1 VRTLAPFKDNEPG
14 INRSHYM
21 ANLNSSKLGVALNLR
36 TEEGRQLARRLADWA
51 DVIVE
56 NYTPGTM
63 KRLGLDYETLS
74 RDRPDLIMISTCL
87 MGQTGPWASFAGYGP
102 HGAAISGLHYIT
114 GWPDRAPVGPY
125 GPYTDV
131 IAPHYAISA
140 LAAAILERRRTGLGQ
155 HLDVSQVESAIHFIE
170 PLVLDQIENGRTA
183 PPSGLDSMTAC
194 PHGVYPTAG
203 TERYI
208 AIAVETAAQ
217 WRALRSLAA
226 LDAFADERFDAL
238 EARQAAKREIDAALA
253 AWTKKWDRRELEREM
268 VQRGVP
274 ASVVQRMT
282 ELVEDPQ
289 LKSRGYF
296 VTLEHQETGPTPYD
310 GLMTHF
316 SAKKTMLHGAAPCVG
331 EDTEYVM
338 REVLGLSDE
347 EIADY
352 AAAGIFT

>member
-1 VRTLAPFKDNEPG
+1 
-14 INRSHYM
+14 
-21 ANLNSSKLGVALNLR
+21 
-36 TEEGRQLARRLADWA
+36 
-51 DVIVE
+51 
-56 NYTPGTM
+56 M
-63 KRLGLDYETLS
+63 KRLGLDYETVS
-74 RDRPDLIMISTCL
+74 REHPDLVMISTCL

-102 HGAAISGLHYIT
+102 HGAAISGLHNIT
-114 GWPDRAPVGPY
+114 GWPDRPPVGPN

-140 LAAAILERRRTGLGQ
+140 LAAAILERRRTGFGQ

-170 PLVLDQIENGRTA
+170 PLVLDQVVNGNCA
-183 PPSGLDSMTAC
+183 PAAGLNSPYAC

-208 AIAVETAAQ
+208 AIAVETTQQ
-217 WRALRSLAA
+217 WLSLLLLAP
-226 LDAFADERFDAL
+226 LDAFSDPRYEEMAERQRAKVAIDDAL
-238 EARQAAKREIDAALA
+238 RQ
-253 AWTKKWDRRELEREM
+253 WTVGWERRELESTLIEK
-268 VQRGVP
+268 GIP

-289 LKSRGYF
+289 LASRGYF
-296 VTLEHQETGPTPYD
+296 VTLDHREIGPTPYD

-316 SAKKTMLHGAAPCVG
+316 SAKRAMLHNAAPCVG
-331 EDTEYVM
+331 QDTERVM
-338 REVLGLSDE
+338 TGILGLTPE